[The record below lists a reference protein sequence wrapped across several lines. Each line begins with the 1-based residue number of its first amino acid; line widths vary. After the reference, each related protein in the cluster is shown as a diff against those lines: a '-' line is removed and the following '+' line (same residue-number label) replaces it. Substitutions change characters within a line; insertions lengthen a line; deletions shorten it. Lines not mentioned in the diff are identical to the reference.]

1 MKKMIRHAVV
11 LIVISALVGCA
22 ALMGR
27 STSDPAV
34 KLKWASESFN
44 SMDQPVKAEELIWE
58 AIEIYRKERNQLGLA
73 EAYRQYALFL
83 RSNTVVK
90 FSDHFKEEGFVDR
103 TITYRTRYDKAID
116 YFNRS
121 KDLYEDYGHIDII
134 SNLYIS
140 LAKTYDMMGKTKE
153 ACEAFNKGLENYGD
167 YKKANPEA
175 QELRSE
181 EMANY
186 VEYIGIMKNQAGCD
200 ALEASARAQE
210 GEQKASGSG
219 PEEERRP

>member
-1 MKKMIRHAVV
+1 MKKMLGNIILLICLGAV
-11 LIVISALVGCA
+11 LGCA
-22 ALMGR
+22 AIMGR
-27 STSDPAV
+27 STSDPAM

-44 SMDQPVKAEELIWE
+44 SLDQPVKAEELIWE

-83 RSNTVVK
+83 RSNTVDK
-90 FSDHFKEEGFVDR
+90 FSAHFKEDGFVDR
-103 TITYRTRYDKAID
+103 TVTYKTRYEKAID

-140 LAKTYDMMGKTKE
+140 LAKTYAMMGRSKE
-153 ACEAFNKGLENYGD
+153 ACESFNKGLENYGD

-175 QELRSE
+175 LELRSE

-186 VEYIGIMKNQAGCD
+186 VEYIGIMKTQAGCD
-200 ALEASARAQE
+200 ESAAPAQ
-210 GEQKASGSG
+210 
-219 PEEERRP
+219 EEERKAAGADEARQP

>member
-1 MKKMIRHAVV
+1 MTILKHMLV
-11 LIVISALVGCA
+11 LIAVAALVGCA
-22 ALMGR
+22 ALFGS
-27 STSDPAV
+27 STNDPAV
-34 KLKWASESFN
+34 KLKWASENFN
-44 SMDQPVKAEELIWE
+44 SQDQPVKAEEQIWDV
-58 AIEIYRKERNQLGLA
+58 IETYKKERNQLGLA

-83 RSNTVVK
+83 RSNSVEK

-103 TITYRTRYDKAID
+103 TVTFKTRYEKAID

-134 SNLYIS
+134 SSLYVS
-140 LAKTYDMMGKTKE
+140 LGKTYDLMNKTKE
-153 ACEAFNKGLENYGD
+153 ACESFDKGLENYAD

-186 VEYIGIMKNQAGCD
+186 EEYIGIMKKQAGCV
-200 ALEASARAQE
+200 
-210 GEQKASGSG
+210 
-219 PEEERRP
+219 

>member
-1 MKKMIRHAVV
+1 MTILKHMIV
-11 LIVISALVGCA
+11 LIAAMALVGCA
-22 ALMGR
+22 ALLGK
-27 STSDPAV
+27 STNDPAV
-34 KLKWASESFN
+34 KLKWASENFN
-44 SMDQPVKAEELIWE
+44 SQDQPVKAEEQIWDV
-58 AIEIYRKERNQLGLA
+58 IETYKKERNQLGLA

-83 RSNTVVK
+83 RSNSVEK

-103 TITYRTRYDKAID
+103 TVTFKTRYEKAID

-134 SNLYIS
+134 SSLYVS
-140 LAKTYDMMGKTKE
+140 LGKTYDLMNKTKE
-153 ACEAFNKGLENYGD
+153 ACESFDKGLENYAD

-186 VEYIGIMKNQAGCD
+186 EEYIGIMKKQAGCV
-200 ALEASARAQE
+200 
-210 GEQKASGSG
+210 
-219 PEEERRP
+219 